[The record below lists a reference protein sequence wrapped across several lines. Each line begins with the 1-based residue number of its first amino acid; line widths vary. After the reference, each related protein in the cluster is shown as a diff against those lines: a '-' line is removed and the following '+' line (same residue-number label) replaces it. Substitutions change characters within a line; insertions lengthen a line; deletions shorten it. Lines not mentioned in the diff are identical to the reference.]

1 MCDHSSK
8 ALQEPHLRAN
18 RLLDHLAKH
27 LEEHSLEI
35 GQLELDGFQGNHSAK
50 PKLEVAQAKMNEA
63 AILLREAAEL
73 LLQPQE
79 IH

>member
-1 MCDHSSK
+1 MCDHHSK

-18 RLLDHLAKH
+18 RLLDHLARH

-35 GQLELDGFQGNHSAK
+35 RQLELGDTQGHHLAK
-50 PKLEVAQAKMNEA
+50 PKLEAAQRKMTEA
-63 AILLREAAEL
+63 AILLQEAAEL

-79 IH
+79 RH